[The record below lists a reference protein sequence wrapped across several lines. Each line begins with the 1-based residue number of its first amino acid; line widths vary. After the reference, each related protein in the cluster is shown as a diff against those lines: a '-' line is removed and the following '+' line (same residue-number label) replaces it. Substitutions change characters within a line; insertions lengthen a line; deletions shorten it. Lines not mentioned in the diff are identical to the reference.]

1 MLLPELTSMNEKR
14 GFKSGFVGIIGVPNS
29 GKSTLVN
36 AIVGEKIAIV
46 TDKPQTTRRRIL
58 GIKTLP
64 SAQIILVDTPGI
76 HRSQKILNV
85 VMVKTA
91 FKAIKESDILIHII
105 DVQKIYDSDNSWI
118 EIEIKRNKK
127 NTPAFLVINK
137 IDLINKKTLLPII
150 DEFSRKGIYDEI
162 IPVSALKNDGINE
175 LIELIIK
182 YLPEGEKLYPDD
194 IKTDQTERI
203 MVAEIIREKLFNL
216 LKEELP
222 YSIDI
227 LVNEFD
233 ESAKDIIKIFANIFV
248 EKESQKGIVIGAGGR
263 VLKKVG
269 QEAREEIE
277 NILGCKVF
285 LQLWVKV
292 KKNWTRDKQ
301 FLHNLGYL

>member
-1 MLLPELTSMNEKR
+1 MNEKR

-36 AIVGEKIAIV
+36 AIIGEKVTIV

-64 SAQIILVDTPGI
+64 SSQIILVDTPGI

-105 DVQKIYDSDNSWI
+105 DVQEIHNSDNSWI
-118 EIEIKRNKK
+118 ELEIKRNKK
-127 NTPAFLVINK
+127 NTPTFLVINK
-137 IDLINKKTLLPII
+137 IDLIDKKTLLPII
-150 DEFSRKGIYDEI
+150 DAFSKKGIYEEI
-162 IPVSALKNDGINE
+162 IPISALKNDGINE

-194 IKTDQTERI
+194 VKTDQTER
-203 MVAEIIREKLFNL
+203 IREKLFNL

-222 YSIDI
+222 YSVDI
-227 LVNEFD
+227 LVAEFD

-248 EKESQKGIVIGAGGR
+248 EKESQKAIVIGRGGR
-263 VLKKVG
+263 VLKTVG
-269 QEAREEIE
+269 QESREEIE
-277 NILGCKVF
+277 NILGCKVY

-301 FLHNLGYL
+301 ILHSLGYL